1 MLPSSCLYK
10 MKQKIQGYSMS
21 YCWSNVLIKSD
32 NSIRDALEIINDEA
46 LKVALVVDNNQHLI
60 GVVTD
65 GDIRRGLLK
74 NLSLA
79 EPVSLV
85 TNSAPTTANIGT
97 CREDLIELMEKKGIL
112 SVPLLDDG
120 GKVVGLETLHG
131 ALHRP
136 RYRNPVFLMAGGF
149 GTRLRPL
156 TDNCPKP
163 MLEVGD
169 KPILETVVRSF
180 IKSGF
185 VNFYISTHYMPELIQ
200 AHFGDGSNLG
210 ISVTYV
216 HEETPLG
223 TGGALGLLPKDLPKD
238 LPLIMMNGDV
248 LTKVDF
254 QRLLDFHVTNNA
266 DATMCVREYD
276 YQIPY
281 GVVNGKGSKITSM
294 VEKPVQRFFVNAGI
308 YVVSPRVIR
317 SVSANHRIDMP
328 TLLEQHMQERDNVL
342 MFPIHEYWLDIG
354 RMDDFNRAQADIH
367 TLGLD

>member
-1 MLPSSCLYK
+1 
-10 MKQKIQGYSMS
+10 MS
-21 YCWSNVLIKSD
+21 YCWQKTLIREQNTVKQ
-32 NSIRDALEIINDEA
+32 ALEIINNEA
-46 LKVALVVDNNQHLI
+46 LRVALVVDNNQHLV

-74 NLSLA
+74 NLTLA

-85 TNSAPTTANIGT
+85 MNLSPTIAKMGT
-97 CREDLIELMEKKGIL
+97 RREDLIELMEKKGIL
-112 SVPLLDDG
+112 SIPLLDEA

-136 RYRNPVFLMAGGF
+136 KYQNPVFLMAGGF

-163 MLEVGD
+163 MLKIGN
-169 KPILETVVRSF
+169 KPILETVIRSF
-180 IKSGF
+180 IKAGF
-185 VNFYISTHYMPELIQ
+185 VNFYISTHYMPELIH
-200 AHFGDGSNLG
+200 AHFGDGSEFGVN
-210 ISVTYV
+210 ITYV
-216 HEETPLG
+216 HEESPLG
-223 TGGALGLLPKDLPKD
+223 TGGALGLLPNDLPKD

-254 QRLLDFHVTNNA
+254 QRLLDFHVSHDA

-281 GVVNGKGSKITSM
+281 GVINGEGNKITSM
-294 VEKPVQRFFVNAGI
+294 VEKPIQRFFVNAGI
-308 YVVSPRVIR
+308 YVVSPRVIQ
-317 SVSANHRIDMP
+317 SVPENHRIDMP
-328 TLLEQHMQERDNVL
+328 TLLEQHMQERNNVL